1 MPKKRK
7 TLDEPYRMNARWSR
21 RKRWIWILLAVL
33 VVVAVGTMFFRIK
46 EVRVTGTETV
56 SAEQLK
62 SDLGI
67 REGMN
72 MFYFLIASKLKT
84 PQVSPRIESVDVY
97 VDWPDALDIEVKER
111 TVVAYV
117 SYMGMYLCLDE
128 AGYVIDS
135 TYYLGEEMPV
145 ITGIQVKSFR
155 LGEPLNTSSTSLS
168 QTIMEICMSLR
179 KYGIAGEVVRV
190 DMTDTSDTR
199 LYTERLEIRMGETE
213 DIDLKMQAF
222 AAILKK
228 TPDAEGILHLEDLEG
243 QIYLEKNL

>member
-1 MPKKRK
+1 MPKKQK
-7 TLDEPYRMNARWSR
+7 TLDEPYRMNARWSK
-21 RKRWIWILLAVL
+21 RKRWIWILLVILIVFTAGSL
-33 VVVAVGTMFFRIK
+33 FFRVK

-72 MFYFLIASKLKT
+72 MFYFLIASKLKL

-135 TYYLGEEMPV
+135 SYYLGEEMPV
-145 ITGIQVKSFR
+145 ITGVQVKSFR
-155 LGEPLNTSSTSLS
+155 LGEPLNTTSTSLS

-179 KYGIAGEVVRV
+179 KYGIAGWVLRV
-190 DMTDTSDTR
+190 DMTDSSDVR
-199 LYTERLEIRMGETE
+199 LYTERLEIRLGEDE
-213 DIDLKMQAF
+213 DIDLKLQALSS
-222 AAILKK
+222 ILSK
-228 TPDAEGILHLEDLEG
+228 TPEAEGILHLEDLEG